1 EVPPVFRG
9 HERYIRPMG
18 SYRYAL
24 KVLRKYPDDAWL
36 GCKALPGEWQVA
48 YHGTHFENISGI
60 IREGFKLQYCQ
71 RTCYGEGIYCAPDP
85 EIALNYST
93 PYNAQ
98 GRWFK
103 AIVQV
108 RVDPLRK
115 QTIKR
120 KNGEVY
126 WLVPEESAM
135 RSYAVCVYEVPYAAK

>member
-1 EVPPVFRG
+1 MTVGEAEKGANNGQNRVLQPGQFSKFTLFHSIPVL
-9 HERYIRPMG
+9 ERPNKVG
-18 SYRYAL
+18 S
-24 KVLRKYPDDAWL
+24 
-36 GCKALPGEWQVA
+36 
-48 YHGTHFENISGI
+48 TF
-60 IREGFKLQYCQ
+60 
-71 RTCYGEGIYCAPDP
+71 
-85 EIALNYST
+85 
-93 PYNAQ
+93 Q